1 MLARPAA
8 APAPNLSSVK
18 APLRYAASIVVRP
31 FATWRAIA
39 AEPISLG
46 ALVAGYALPLAL
58 VGPIA
63 TFAARRLVGV
73 RIGNVIYRSS
83 VGEAFAQAAFSFV
96 LVIAGLFLVA
106 AIVALLAP
114 AFGARRSAGDAF
126 RVATFAY
133 TPVWLA
139 GVFVLLP
146 AFGFVQL
153 LALAYE
159 IYLLHAGLATVMGVG
174 RAKAGGLAAC
184 AVVGAILLAVGFGAL
199 SAAFGLV
206 GSADA
211 L

>member
-1 MLARPAA
+1 M
-8 APAPNLSSVK
+8 K
-18 APLRYAASIVVRP
+18 APLRYAASIVMKP

-39 AEPISLG
+39 AEPTSL
-46 ALVAGYALPLAL
+46 AGLIGGYVLPLAL
-58 VGPIA
+58 VGPVA

-83 VGEAFAQAAFSFV
+83 IGEAFTQAAFSFV
-96 LVIAGLFLVA
+96 LVLAGLLLVTV
-106 AIVALLAP
+106 IVALLAP
-114 AFGARRSAGDAF
+114 AFGARRNIADAF

-139 GVFVLLP
+139 GIFVLVP

-159 IYLLHAGLATVMGVG
+159 IYLLHAGLATVLGVS

-184 AVVGAILLAVGFGAL
+184 AVVGAILVAVGFGAL
-199 SAAFGLV
+199 SAVFGLV